1 MSDLVN
7 EQLSALV
14 DGELPPEE
22 TTLLMRRIAREPELA
37 RRYARYQAMGDLL
50 RGERARPSADLSAR
64 ICAAVAAEP
73 LPESA
78 PVAAAPQP
86 AGRGTRRPGRRQAI
100 LRPLAGLGLAAA
112 VGALAVVLVGRAP
125 QGGTA
130 EPSMPVAREI
140 QPAAAALPPVTAVAA
155 DEASPV
161 SATAEPASYVTPAAA
176 PSALRPINGAT
187 LANYVAAHARMSGAL
202 GGRDALIHLVSDPAV
217 EEMTRP

>member
-22 TTLLMRRIAREPELA
+22 TALLMRRIAREPELA

-50 RGERARPSADLSAR
+50 RGERARPSTDLSAR
-64 ICAAVAAEP
+64 ICAAVGAESM
-73 LPESA
+73 PETA
-78 PVAAAPQP
+78 PAAAPEP
-86 AGRGTRRPGRRQAI
+86 MERSARRSGRRRTL

-125 QGGTA
+125 VGGTSA
-130 EPSMPVAREI
+130 PTVPVASLV
-140 QPAAAALPPVTAVAA
+140 QPGAQAAPSVAAVAA
-155 DEASPV
+155 EEVSPV

-202 GGRDALIHLVSDPAV
+202 GGRDALIHLVSDPSV